1 MVMQMETREGVG
13 LLLLSLL
20 LLDLGHGATLGH
32 HFLLHFFQHH
42 HHQHNHHQ
50 HNHYHNHYRYYN
62 FIQVPAVMPISVST
76 TPAVKPSTAP
86 SSPTPNVDKK
96 SWQQKLSDHCEATN
110 LPKPVFGLMSDRR
123 ARYWYNGHYNAYE
136 DAAELMLNI
145 FEKRS
150 NGEQQSPTSPQ
161 TSPQT
166 ARPYFGSDEFSNY
179 TTTAGSSSEAAV
191 RAGGGVGVGV
201 GVGSIGG
208 NGSYTYGS
216 IGDAVVGQGL
226 GGGLRHTHSHSLA
239 HGSQARGA
247 ASFVSNYGG

>member
-1 MVMQMETREGVG
+1 
-13 LLLLSLL
+13 
-20 LLDLGHGATLGH
+20 
-32 HFLLHFFQHH
+32 
-42 HHQHNHHQ
+42 
-50 HNHYHNHYRYYN
+50 
-62 FIQVPAVMPISVST
+62 
-76 TPAVKPSTAP
+76 
-86 SSPTPNVDKK
+86 
-96 SWQQKLSDHCEATN
+96 
-110 LPKPVFGLMSDRR
+110 MSDRR
-123 ARYWYNGHYNAYE
+123 GTLTTLSLNKNSRPCTFSRGFFLLPALLRCYRRCRAPFFLAQEIRNHHHHRRRRRDHNPCHARRKLANRNDVHVGGRTAWQGTVRVGTYHVIKARYWYNGHYNAYE